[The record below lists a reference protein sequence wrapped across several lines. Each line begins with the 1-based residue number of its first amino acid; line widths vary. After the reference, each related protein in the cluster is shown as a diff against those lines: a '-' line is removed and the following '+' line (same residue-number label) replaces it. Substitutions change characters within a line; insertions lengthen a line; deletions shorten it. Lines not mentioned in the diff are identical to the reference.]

1 MKAYWWRDG
10 DNPQNWGD
18 AFSEFLFRKYYNIQ
32 LEWSMP
38 ETSELICSGSIIDM
52 VPNDYQGHVLGS
64 GMLFGEHTKRLSRAH
79 VHLLRGV
86 HTRERCVYPHIVPI
100 GDPGLLAYLFSKGSY
115 KKYQYGIVPHKSDQ
129 GDTQLSSWNRSD
141 TLIIDIGAGIQE
153 VIDMVEQCEKV
164 VSSTLHGLIMADSLG
179 IPNHWVKLSSKLYG
193 EDFKFK
199 DYYSAFGEA
208 TIVTNDISEAFKRC
222 RLRDVKNTKKTVK
235 EVFDVFANSNSKK

>member
-1 MKAYWWRDG
+1 
-10 DNPQNWGD
+10 
-18 AFSEFLFRKYYNIQ
+18 
-32 LEWSMP
+32 
-38 ETSELICSGSIIDM
+38 
-52 VPNDYQGHVLGS
+52 
-64 GMLFGEHTKRLSRAH
+64 
-79 VHLLRGV
+79 
-86 HTRERCVYPHIVPI
+86 
-100 GDPGLLAYLFSKGSY
+100 LAYLFSKASS

-129 GDTQLSSWNRSD
+129 GDTKLSSWKSRSD

-153 VIDMVEQCEKV
+153 VIDMAAQCEKI
-164 VSSTLHGLIMADSLG
+164 VSSTLHGLILADSLG

-222 RLRDVKNTKKTVK
+222 RLRDVENTKKTVK